1 MLTERERAELHLR
14 LQEISEDAET
24 AAALDAVK
32 LATAL
37 RHRTVDHHRDPPL
50 RMR

>member
-14 LQEISEDAET
+14 LQEISEDADA
-24 AAALDAVK
+24 AAALDAVR

-37 RHRTVDHHRDPPL
+37 RHHTEDRHRDPPL

>member
-1 MLTERERAELHLR
+1 MLTDEERAELHLR
-14 LQEISEDAET
+14 LQEIEADAEL
-24 AAALDAVK
+24 AAALAASR

-37 RHRTVDHHRDPPL
+37 HQPRERHDEPPL